1 LNQRDSALALLEELL
16 ETPAPRCLSG
26 VCQNNTSALGG
37 AFRVKHN
44 SRRELRQSKR
54 RIEHR
59 LRERV
64 WSPQDKPMLA
74 AANIHYEL
82 SSRDRAITAGGI
94 GAMQLLAQK
103 LGLAAAIDERLQ
115 LLKVHLPYSESD
127 HVLNLAYSALAGGT
141 CIEDL
146 ELLRTS
152 EGFLD
157 ALGAQRIPDPTTAG
171 DFCRRFTPKDV
182 DTLQEVF
189 NEIRLKVWQQQ
200 PASFFDQAIID
211 SDGTEVATGGECKEG
226 IGLSY
231 KGTWGFNVLNVSLA
245 NTSEPLF
252 LVNRGANAPSE
263 QGAAERIDQAI
274 ALVRRA
280 GFKSV
285 LLRGD
290 TAFSQT
296 QHLDRW
302 NEQGV
307 QFVFGYDAC
316 PNLVQKAEI
325 VPENVWQRLE
335 RPPRY
340 EVKTQPRT
348 PRENVKAAIVEQ
360 KEYLNYYLVKEDVT
374 EFEYQPT
381 ACKVAY
387 RMVVLRKTITVERG
401 QLLLRPETRYFFYI
415 TNRRDLSVAE
425 VVATANDRC
434 NQENLNAQLKGD
446 VRALRAPV
454 DTLVSNWAYMVMTAL
469 AWSLKAW
476 FALLLPT
483 SGRWRDRYHDE
494 QQELLRM
501 EFRTFLNS
509 LIRIPAQIVKT
520 GRRILFRLMAYNR
533 WLPTLFR
540 GVEGLRALR
549 C

>member
-1 LNQRDSALALLEELL
+1 MKVN
-16 ETPAPRCLSG
+16 
-26 VCQNNTSALGG
+26 
-37 AFRVKHN
+37 F
-44 SRRELRQSKR
+44 RRELRRSKQ

-59 LRERV
+59 LRDRV
-64 WSPQDKPMLA
+64 WSPQDRPMMTA
-74 AANIHYEL
+74 RNIHYEL

-94 GAMQLLAQK
+94 GAMQQLAQK
-103 LGLAAAIDERLQ
+103 LGLAAAIDERLH

-127 HVLNLAYSALAGGT
+127 HVLNLAYNALAGGT

-171 DFCRRFTPKDV
+171 DFCRRFTPADV
-182 DTLQEVF
+182 NTLQDVF
-189 NEIRLKVWQQQ
+189 NEKRLKVWQRQ
-200 PASFFDQAIID
+200 PTSFFEQAILD

-226 IGLSY
+226 IGISH

-245 NTSEPLF
+245 NTGEPLF
-252 LVNRGANAPSE
+252 LVNRGANVSSQ
-263 QGAAERIDQAI
+263 QGGAERIDQAI

-290 TAFSQT
+290 TDFSQT

-302 NEQGV
+302 HSQDV

-316 PNLVQKAEI
+316 PNLVAKAESL
-325 VPENVWQRLE
+325 PEKAWQRLV
-335 RPPRY
+335 RQPRY
-340 EVKTQPRT
+340 EVKTEPRT

-360 KEYLNYYLVKEDVT
+360 KEYLNFHLVKEDVA
-374 EFEYQPT
+374 EFDYKPS
-381 ACKVAY
+381 ACKTTY
-387 RMVVLRKTITVERG
+387 RMVALKKTITVERG
-401 QLLLRPETRYFFYI
+401 QKLLYPEVRYFFYI
-415 TNRRDLSVAE
+415 TNRRDLSIAD

-434 NQENLNAQLKGD
+434 NQENLHAQLKGD

-483 SGRWRDRYHDE
+483 SGRWRERYLDE
-494 QQELLRM
+494 QRCLLRM
-501 EFRTFLNS
+501 EFRTFLNA
-509 LIRIPAQIVKT
+509 LIRIPAQIVRT
-520 GRRILFRLMAYNR
+520 GRRIVFRLMAYNR
-533 WLPTLFR
+533 WLPALFR

>member
-1 LNQRDSALALLEELL
+1 
-16 ETPAPRCLSG
+16 
-26 VCQNNTSALGG
+26 
-37 AFRVKHN
+37 VKAN
-44 SRRELRQSKR
+44 FRRELRRSKQ

-59 LRERV
+59 LRDRV
-64 WSPQDKPMLA
+64 WSPQDKPMLTA
-74 AANIHYEL
+74 RNIRYEM

-94 GAMQLLAQK
+94 GAMQQLAQK
-103 LGLAAAIDERLQ
+103 LGLAAAIDDRLQ

-127 HVLNLAYSALAGGT
+127 HVLNLAYNALAGGT

-171 DFCRRFTPKDV
+171 DFCRRFKPEDI
-182 DTLQEVF
+182 DILQEVF
-189 NEIRLKVWQQQ
+189 NEVRLKVWQRQ
-200 PASFFDQAIID
+200 PAAFLEQAIID
-211 SDGTEVATGGECKEG
+211 ADGTEVATGGECKEG
-226 IGLSY
+226 IGVSY
-231 KGTWGFNVLNVSLA
+231 KGTWGFNVLVVSLA
-245 NTSEPLF
+245 NTNEPLL
-252 LVNRGANAPSE
+252 LVNRGANVSSQ
-263 QGAAERIDQAI
+263 QGAAERFDQTI

-290 TAFSQT
+290 TDFSQT
-296 QHLDRW
+296 THLDRW
-302 NEQGV
+302 HDQKV
-307 QFVFGYDAC
+307 QFLFGYDATA
-316 PNLVQKAEI
+316 NLVAKAESL
-325 VPENVWQRLE
+325 PEQAWQRLE
-335 RPPRY
+335 RQPRY
-340 EVKTQPRT
+340 EVKTEPRT

-360 KEYLNYYLVKEDVT
+360 KEYLNFHLVKEDVA
-374 EFEYQPT
+374 EFDYRPT
-381 ACKVAY
+381 ACQTAY
-387 RMVVLRKTITVERG
+387 RMVVLKKTITVERG
-401 QLLLRPETRYFFYI
+401 QKLLYPETRYFFYI
-415 TNRRDLSVAE
+415 TNRRDLSIAE

-434 NQENLNAQLKGD
+434 NQENLHAHLKGD

-483 SGRWRDRYHDE
+483 TGRWRDRYCDE
-494 QQELLRM
+494 QRSLLRM
-501 EFRTFLNS
+501 EFRTFLNA
-509 LIRIPAQIVKT
+509 LIRIPAQIVRT
-520 GRRILFRLMAYNR
+520 GRRIVFRLLAYNR
-533 WLPTLFR
+533 WLPALFR